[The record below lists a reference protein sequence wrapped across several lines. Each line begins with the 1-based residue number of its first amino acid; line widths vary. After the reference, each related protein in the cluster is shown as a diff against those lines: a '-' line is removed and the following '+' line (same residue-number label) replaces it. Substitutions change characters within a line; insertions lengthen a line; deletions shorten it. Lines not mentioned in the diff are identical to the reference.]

1 MNIRPISERTPC
13 FGICCPQHQS
23 CQRYAAVEGHDELA
37 VLDTCDP
44 GDGTRP
50 QFKPVEAYKP

>member
-1 MNIRPISERTPC
+1 MHIRPITQQTPC
-13 FGICCPQHQS
+13 FGICCPQHGQ
-23 CQRYAAVEGHDELA
+23 CQRYAAVDGNDELA

-50 QFKPVEAYKP
+50 QFKQVEAAL